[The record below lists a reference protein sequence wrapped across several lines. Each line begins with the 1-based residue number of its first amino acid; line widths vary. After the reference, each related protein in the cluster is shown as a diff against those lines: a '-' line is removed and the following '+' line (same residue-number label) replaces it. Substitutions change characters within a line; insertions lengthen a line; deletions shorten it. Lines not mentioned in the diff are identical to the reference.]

1 MSKWLWAIV
10 SAIFFVILL
19 ARLAEIERLVHIA
32 SHGIWY
38 FILIA
43 LLLQGV
49 YVANQAAL
57 YASITRLTHRP
68 LPTRSL
74 ALPVLA
80 ADFLEVAT
88 PTPIGNVPGVALM
101 VDEAERQG
109 MSRAEAV
116 LVNVLYFVLDYAA
129 FLIVISVGLL

>member
-1 MSKWLWAIV
+1 MRGNFHPMSKWIWVIV
-10 SAIFFVILL
+10 SAIFFVILI
-19 ARLAEIERLVHIA
+19 ARLAEIERLLRVA

-68 LPTRSL
+68 LTTCSL
-74 ALPVLA
+74 GLPVLA

-88 PTPIGNVPGVALM
+88 PTPIGNIRGVAFI
-101 VDEAERQG
+101 VD
-109 MSRAEAV
+109 
-116 LVNVLYFVLDYAA
+116 
-129 FLIVISVGLL
+129 